1 MAGRCRVLIRAIAG
15 TLGLV
20 AAPVAIHHVDPTII
34 DSVKHYLAERF
45 ALTAKNKLPELM
57 PEIPFMPSATVKV
70 DQMLDSHWAY
80 YLGLL
85 MLLVSFIPTI
95 AQIAKLLWNASYYND
110 CKVFIIVGRT
120 GEIDLI
126 NENDILPSAF
136 KSTAPP
142 RRHRIRMELE
152 SLFNGDQIQ
161 RTLTCSQEEAVMP
174 RTINGALTVQTTP
187 VSINSSLFGGLKIN
201 LSKLLHGSQ
210 AERLVLAV
218 LLQFVFAI
226 LLKDHAFYQQLLRI
240 AWKDLHIY
248 NGAIK
253 HLFMALRVATDVSS
267 ARRPHNDS
275 ESIELLTNRQELEN
289 HREMSTRLQNEL
301 AAQTL
306 LVEHKDKQI
315 TDFRVTQQQSD
326 AKIATLMEIQQELQT
341 EIHTNEKVKKVLRA
355 KLAELE
361 GNAAGPP
368 TTNNG
373 DGQPPVPATRAPR
386 FTMGDFRG
394 DIIKQKLSDME
405 KENAKLGAKSSAC
418 TCSAGPSAGSGELST
433 RKLESNEPSTQSDGS
448 KTPFTAAEA
457 SGNTPTPALAP
468 NGGLRTGE
476 EPDPIAPGEA
486 DPGRDEV
493 VRIPSINKS
502 LKAPYSESC
511 ANRTVS
517 QGNIQVEPSKE
528 GEDEPSQ
535 ATEPTPKGGRKK
547 RRRRIRRRPN
557 GANNDAP
564 TGPKAGHE
572 DQGGEEADVA

>member
-34 DSVKHYLAERF
+34 DSVEHYLAERF

-95 AQIAKLLWNASYYND
+95 AQIAKLLWNAPYYND

-253 HLFMALRVATDVSS
+253 HLFMALRVATD
-267 ARRPHNDS
+267 
-275 ESIELLTNRQELEN
+275 ELEN

-315 TDFRVTQQQSD
+315 TDFR
-326 AKIATLMEIQQELQT
+326 LQT
-341 EIHTNEKVKKVLRA
+341 EIHTNEKVKNVLRA

>member
-1 MAGRCRVLIRAIAG
+1 MAGRCRVLIRAVAG

-34 DSVKHYLAERF
+34 DSVEHYLAERF

-57 PEIPFMPSATVKV
+57 PEIPFVPSATIKV

-85 MLLVSFIPTI
+85 MILVSFIPTI
-95 AQIAKLLWNASYYND
+95 AQIAKLLWNTSYYND
-110 CKVFIIVGRT
+110 CKDFIIVGRT
-120 GEIDLI
+120 EEIETI

-136 KSTAPP
+136 KYAAPP

-152 SLFNGDQIQ
+152 SLFDSNQNQ
-161 RTLTCSQEEAVMP
+161 RTLTCSQGEVVMP
-174 RTINGALTVQTTP
+174 KTINGALTVQTTP

-218 LLQFVFAI
+218 LLQFVFAT
-226 LLKDHAFYQQLLRI
+226 LLKDHAFYQQLLRN
-240 AWKDLHIY
+240 AWKDLQIY
-248 NGAIK
+248 NDAVK

-267 ARRPHNDS
+267 ARRPLNDS
-275 ESIELLTNRQELEN
+275 QSIELLTNRQELMHE
-289 HREMSTRLQNEL
+289 RELSTRLRNEL

-315 TDFRVTQQQSD
+315 SDLYVTQQQSD
-326 AKIATLMEIQQELQT
+326 ARIATLMEIQQELQT

-355 KLAELE
+355 KLAERE
-361 GNAAGPP
+361 ENAASRP
-368 TTNNG
+368 TTSNG
-373 DGQPPVPATRAPR
+373 DGQPPVPGTRAPR
-386 FTMGDFRG
+386 FPMGDFRG

-405 KENAKLGAKSSAC
+405 KENAKLRAKTSAC
-418 TCSAGPSAGSGELST
+418 TCSTGPSAGSGELST
-433 RKLESNEPSTQSDGS
+433 RKLESSEPSTQSDGT
-448 KTPFTAAEA
+448 KTPLTAAEA
-457 SGNTPTPALAP
+457 SGNTPTLALAP

-476 EPDPIAPGEA
+476 DPDASARGEA
-486 DPGRDEV
+486 DPGRDEA
-493 VRIPSINKS
+493 VRVRSINKS

-517 QGNIQVEPSKE
+517 QGNNQGEPSKD

-535 ATEPTPKGGRKK
+535 AAEAAPKGGRKK

-557 GANNDAP
+557 GANNDASTEP
-564 TGPKAGHE
+564 EAGHK